1 MSPEI
6 RSALILPAICVKELS
21 MSDDR
26 IPGPLERQIDA
37 AEKDMDWLTGADK
50 AAVELARVYA
60 RRIDE
65 ATLNEEGQEVTKA
78 LYLGPHLLNTLKAL
92 GGTPDERMKM
102 LATKGEEKE
111 VDSIDD
117 LRKKRRPRAA
127 G

>member
-1 MSPEI
+1 MV
-6 RSALILPAICVKELS
+6 LL
-21 MSDDR
+21 SDDR

-37 AEKDMDWLTGADK
+37 AVDGMEWLSEADK
-50 AAVELARVYA
+50 ASVELARVYA

-65 ATLNEEGQEVTKA
+65 ATLNEQGQEVTKA

>member
-1 MSPEI
+1 
-6 RSALILPAICVKELS
+6 

>member
-1 MSPEI
+1 MAE
-6 RSALILPAICVKELS
+6 
-21 MSDDR
+21 DR
-26 IPGPLERQIDA
+26 IPGPLERQINVAVDG
-37 AEKDMDWLTGADK
+37 MDWLSEADK
-50 AAVELARVYA
+50 ASVELARVYA

-65 ATLNEEGQEVTKA
+65 ATLSGEGQEVTKA

-102 LATKGEEKE
+102 LAGSQEKE
-111 VDSIDD
+111 VDSIDS

>member
-1 MSPEI
+1 M
-6 RSALILPAICVKELS
+6 ILLS
-21 MSDDR
+21 HER
-26 IPGPLERQIDA
+26 IPGPLELQIDA

-65 ATLNEEGQEVTKA
+65 ATLNEHGQDVTKA
-78 LYLGPHLLNTLKAL
+78 LYLGPHLLNTLRAL
-92 GGTPDERMKM
+92 GGTPDERTKM

-111 VDSIDD
+111 VDQLDE
-117 LRKKRRPRAA
+117 LRKRRPRAA

>member
-1 MSPEI
+1 M
-6 RSALILPAICVKELS
+6 A
-21 MSDDR
+21 DDM

-37 AEKDMDWLTGADK
+37 AEKDMEWLTGADK

-65 ATLNEEGQEVTKA
+65 ATLKEEGQEVTKA
-78 LYLGPHLLNTLKAL
+78 LYLGPHLLNTLRAL

-102 LATKGEEKE
+102 LATKGDEKE
-111 VDSIDD
+111 VNQIDE

>member
-1 MSPEI
+1 VEPIVRIIPSV
-6 RSALILPAICVKELS
+6 LTCPAICGKELS

-37 AEKDMDWLTGADK
+37 AVDGMEWLSEADK
-50 AAVELARVYA
+50 ASVELARVYA

-65 ATLNEEGQEVTKA
+65 ATLNEQGQEVTKA

-117 LRKKRRPRAA
+117 LRKKRRP
-127 G
+127 

>member
-1 MSPEI
+1 
-6 RSALILPAICVKELS
+6 
-21 MSDDR
+21 MSDGR

-37 AEKDMDWLTGADK
+37 AEKEMDWLTGADK

-65 ATLNEEGQEVTKA
+65 ATLSEEGQEVTKA
-78 LYLGPHLLNTLKAL
+78 LYLGPHLLNTLRAL
-92 GGTPDERMKM
+92 GGTPDERTKM

-111 VDSIDD
+111 VNELDA
-117 LRKKRRPRAA
+117 LRKRRPRAA